1 MNLTTAFWYAA
12 GIIAA
17 LVFIQA
23 FSRQLEI
30 LARVL
35 GNSIAGGVA
44 LWLLNAVGGYAGF
57 HLALNPLSA
66 AVTGLLGIPGVV
78 SLVLMRQILG

>member
-1 MNLTTAFWYAA
+1 MDLTTAFWYAA

-35 GNSIAGGVA
+35 GNSIVGGVA
-44 LWLLNAVGGYAGF
+44 LWLLNVVGGYTGF
-57 HLALNPLSA
+57 HLALNPVSA